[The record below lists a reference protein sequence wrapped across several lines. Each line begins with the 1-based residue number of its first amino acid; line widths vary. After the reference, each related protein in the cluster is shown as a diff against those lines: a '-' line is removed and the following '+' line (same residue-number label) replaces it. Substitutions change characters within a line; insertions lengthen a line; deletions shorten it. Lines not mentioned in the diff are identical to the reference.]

1 MLMKSFFLFF
11 LSKQSIFVKIENCQI
26 AHYKLFKILYNY
38 ATITFLKVY
47 YKG

>member
-1 MLMKSFFLFF
+1 MLMKSFSLF
-11 LSKQSIFVKIENCQI
+11 LSRQSIFVKIENCQI

>member
-1 MLMKSFFLFF
+1 MLMKSFSLF
-11 LSKQSIFVKIENCQI
+11 LSRQSIFVKIENCQI

-47 YKG
+47 YKD

>member
-1 MLMKSFFLFF
+1 MLMKYFFLF

>member
-1 MLMKSFFLFF
+1 MLMKSFFLF
-11 LSKQSIFVKIENCQI
+11 LSKQSIFVKIEHCQI